1 MALPLHMLVD
11 RGFQDRCIAP
21 KIDQPATTLQ
31 GGSHR
36 FFELHGHFLVRGSF
50 VLRRPVDGVAGPW
63 DSASARTSAISG
75 RSKNRNVLDAA
86 SPIPAAGLAGHD
98 CTFAWGGYD
107 A

>member
-11 RGFQDRCIAP
+11 RGFQDRYIAP
-21 KIDQPATTLQ
+21 KIEQPATTLQ

-36 FFELHGHFLVRGSF
+36 FFERHGHFLVRGSF